1 MLTSKK
7 RIANWHYGPSLL
19 YAMILLIFFTGTA
32 CSGGGETTAAKKI
45 DVPILSMNDSGQTG
59 NAVLRN
65 SGPTSTEVHIRT
77 NRVGA
82 SFGDAQN
89 VAIYQGT
96 CDALGTRAHEI
107 KDILYGESEPPTR
120 VKASMND
127 LRTGNFVINVHAGDD
142 WESKST
148 ACGVIPSTI

>member
-1 MLTSKK
+1 MLNSKK
-7 RIANWHYGPSLL
+7 LITNWSYGSVLL
-19 YAMILLIFFTGTA
+19 YAIVLLVFLAGTA
-32 CSGGGETTAAKKI
+32 CGGSGGTTIAKKVE
-45 DVPILSMNDSGQTG
+45 VPILSMNDSGQTG
-59 NAVLRN
+59 NAVLRD
-65 SGPTSTEVHIRT
+65 SGSGLTEVHIRT

-107 KDILYGESEPPTR
+107 KDILYGESEPPTN
-120 VKASMND
+120 VKASISD

-142 WESKST
+142 WGSKST
-148 ACGVIPSTI
+148 ACGAIPAAA